1 MGEQMGMK
9 NWILA
14 ILVQCAASALFGCSA
29 VSVKTTH
36 LSGRK
41 DSVLKIV
48 QLSDIHCDS
57 TDGKFEEVVAKV
69 NAIKPDLLLLTGDYV
84 GNKRDYQAFVH
95 RLRGIHVACPKFAIL
110 GNWEY
115 WSHLNLDTL
124 KQDFAESGIEL
135 LVNESRQIL
144 LQGRTI
150 NLFGLDDYLGGKPN
164 LGIVQPTDASF
175 NIVLAHCPVL
185 FDAIVASKQ
194 IDKDRDL
201 LVLSG
206 HTHGGQVTFFGI
218 PFKTPPG
225 SGKYTAGLYKSGRSS
240 LYVSRG
246 IGNSVIKFRLFSPS
260 TIELIEI

>member
-1 MGEQMGMK
+1 MK
-9 NWILA
+9 NWKVAMVLLGA
-14 ILVQCAASALFGCSA
+14 ALVLVGCGA

-36 LSGRK
+36 LSERK

-57 TDGKFEEVVAKV
+57 TDWKFEDVVAKV
-69 NAIKPDLLLLTGDYV
+69 NAIKPDLLVFTGDYV
-84 GNKRDYQAFVH
+84 SNKREYHAFVQ
-95 RLRGIHVACPKFAIL
+95 RLRGLHVACPKFAIL

-135 LVNESRQIL
+135 LVNESRQIRI
-144 LQGRTI
+144 QNRTV

-164 LGIVQPTDASF
+164 LGIIQPTDSSL
-175 NIVLAHCPVL
+175 NIVLLHCPVL
-185 FDAIVASKQ
+185 FNAVVSSEQ
-194 IDKDRDL
+194 IEKNQEL

-225 SGKYTAGLYKSGRSS
+225 SGKYTAGLYKSGRHS

-246 IGNSVIKFRLFSPS
+246 IGNSVVNFRLFSPS
-260 TIELIEI
+260 TIDLIEI